1 MISPNGSRPIGILM
15 SGGIDSSVLLA
26 HLLDEGYWVQPFY
39 IRSKLIWEREEL
51 LAVLRFVRRLDSPW
65 LARLVTLDLPL
76 TDLYDEHWSITGEGV
91 PDAETPDHAVY
102 LPGRNSLLI
111 IKAAIWC
118 QLNNIQQLAL
128 GTLKENPFNDAD
140 QRFFGDLE
148 RVLNR
153 AGRKKIEI
161 IRPFAEMTKRQVM
174 QLGRIYPLEITFSCL
189 DPIKGLHCGSC
200 NKCNERIRG
209 FAEIGQPDLT
219 RYVSHFETAFTKV
232 AG

>member
-1 MISPNGSRPIGILM
+1 M
-15 SGGIDSSVLLA
+15 
-26 HLLDEGYWVQPFY
+26 Y
-39 IRSKLIWEREEL
+39 IF
-51 LAVLRFVRRLDSPW
+51 AVIFQN
-65 LARLVTLDLPL
+65 
-76 TDLYDEHWSITGEGV
+76 
-91 PDAETPDHAVY
+91 AV
-102 LPGRNSLLI
+102 S
-111 IKAAIWC
+111 

-219 RYVSHFETAFTKV
+219 RYVSHFVTAFTKV